1 MQHRDILK
9 DEIERVGKALAQ
21 VVAHFFKRKAQG
33 GGPPDIEVADR
44 ELQAQ
49 IDLNVNDLFGLDSEA
64 LHAFL
69 RDRNFTSEHTE
80 LLASYLRESAQMEA
94 TGEMSVPRLQLALRL
109 LEAAD
114 ALAGAVSFERM
125 TLMDQIKE
133 KLGDLG
139 A

>member
-9 DEIERVGKALAQ
+9 DEIERVGKAIAQ
-21 VVAHFFKRKAQG
+21 VVANFLNRKAHG
-33 GGPPDIEVADR
+33 GGPPDMEVADR

-49 IDLNVNDLFGLDSEA
+49 LDLNVNDLFGMDTES

-69 RDRNFTSEHTE
+69 LDKNFTSEHSE
-80 LLASYLRESAQMEA
+80 LLASYLRESAEMEA
-94 TGEMSVPRLQLALRL
+94 AGEMSQPRLQLALRL
-109 LEAAD
+109 LETAD

-133 KLGDLG
+133 KLDGLD